1 MDKIQRTLKLF
12 CPLPPSLVTIKE
24 SILFLSKG
32 ALGNVAKESF
42 DKEIQFLRMLVLTS
56 GAYNRQQF
64 ADRLGISVHTFDKT
78 IRRLK
83 DIAGTVQQQAA
94 EEPNKAMSDMLR
106 TSYYESADPLLLFLF
121 RSKSLKESES
131 YRLSLIIAVL
141 QEQSLTSLEILD
153 LCSEG
158 MPEELSLPDE
168 KTIRS
173 DLKYLEQAGVIR
185 RLAGGRPQKYTAHND
200 FVSELT
206 DEELSDLYAFV
217 DVMANTQV
225 PSVQGYL
232 LRDSLKKA
240 MRRRQLPDGASDLFL
255 YKYHYHSRILDEAHL
270 YTIMQAIEARR
281 KLSFHYFT
289 PKSNQSYHSKN
300 TNPLFARQ
308 SEGRL
313 IEMLPLKVAYDHQYG
328 RWYLLGY
335 SSGRSGVAIFRMEGL
350 TQLEES
356 VLVNEE
362 EYQAKLASLE
372 RNTQFSW
379 LVDMGRPV
387 EVKVRFFNPFGAKRN
402 FIKERVLLQGQWGVI
417 TEQDEESFLF
427 EITVNGTQ
435 EIKPWLRSF
444 GSSCEVLEPSVLR
457 RELIKEWKELAAY
470 YEPVRKNIQLQDDGT
485 A

>member
-1 MDKIQRTLKLF
+1 M
-12 CPLPPSLVTIKE
+12 
-24 SILFLSKG
+24 
-32 ALGNVAKESF
+32 AKESF

-83 DIAGTVQQQAA
+83 DIAGSVQQPAA
-94 EEPNKAMSDMLR
+94 EEQNKAMADMLR

-131 YRLSLIIAVL
+131 YRLSLLIASL
-141 QEQSLTSLEILD
+141 QEQALTPLELLD
-153 LCSEG
+153 LCFEG
-158 MPEELSLPDE
+158 MPAELAPPDE

-185 RLAGGRPQKYTAHND
+185 RLPGGRPQKYTAHND
-200 FVSELT
+200 FVSILS

-240 MRRRQLPDGASDLFL
+240 MKLRQLPDGASDLFL

-270 YTIMQAIEARR
+270 YTIMQAIESRR

-300 TNPLFARQ
+300 TNPMFVKP

-313 IEMLPLKVAYDHQYG
+313 AEMLPLKVAYDHQYG

-335 SSGRSGVAIFRMEGL
+335 SSGRSQVAIFRMEGI

-356 VLVNEE
+356 GLVTEE
-362 EYQAKLASLE
+362 EYAVKLAALE
-372 RNTQFSW
+372 RNTSYSW
-379 LVDMGRPV
+379 LVDLSRPAS
-387 EVKVRFFNPFGAKRN
+387 VKVRFFNPEGAKRN
-402 FIKERVLLQGQWGVI
+402 FIKDRVQLQGQWGVI
-417 TEQDEESFLF
+417 TEEDEASFLF

-444 GSSCEVLEPSVLR
+444 GSSCEVLEPMSLR
-457 RELIKEWKELAAY
+457 REFIKEWKELAEY
-470 YEPVRKNIQLQDDGT
+470 YEPVRKNIQLPDDGT